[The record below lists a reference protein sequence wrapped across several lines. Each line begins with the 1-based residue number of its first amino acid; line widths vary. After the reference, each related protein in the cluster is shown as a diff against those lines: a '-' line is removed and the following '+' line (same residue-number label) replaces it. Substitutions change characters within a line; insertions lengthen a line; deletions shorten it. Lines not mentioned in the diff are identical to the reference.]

1 MIMLFFLS
9 CTLQD
14 VDVGSFG
21 YSREKIGDKNENY
34 KEQKGKTAH
43 Q

>member
-9 CTLQD
+9 CTLQ
-14 VDVGSFG
+14 DVGSFG